1 MADYYPLIAKA
12 VAGLERNTGE
22 GRRALYE
29 RARTALVAQ
38 LRGVIPALSESD
50 ITRERLALEEAI
62 RKVEGEAARRVR
74 PEPSRPDPAS
84 IPRPPEPVAR
94 VDNVQDRRAVGGNA
108 PGRGGGRGEFR
119 GPPPE
124 PPAQVRTAPP
134 PPRSRTSADQGSLTD
149 QGLKGFRDVIAEAN
163 DLGAATAQAGKS
175 ARQAYAAVPSPNP
188 ELDRIEPRLEP
199 EGFRDSFHDDDPSVH
214 EAHIGESDAVPT
226 PQGRYGGLEE
236 YGRAVRSIRSY
247 TGIIRIAIA
256 IGILGTVSAL
266 GYWQRDSIGAVFQ
279 GLRGSSSQS
288 NRDNTPSS
296 SQKAVD
302 RFRPGGQEQQST
314 RTASLSGAAVA
325 QRVMLY
331 EEDPGDPKGK
341 SFIGTAVWRTE
352 TVSSGP
358 GGAPELAVRADV
370 EIPERKMKM
379 TWSLRRNTDKALPA
393 SHTIEVMFTLPADF
407 PSGGI
412 ADVRGILMK
421 QAEQAR
427 GVPLSGLGVKVTSN
441 FFLIGLS
448 STEDEMKRNVEL
460 LKDRGWFDVPI
471 IYTNGRRAILA
482 LEKGTP
488 GERAFS
494 DAFAAWQPK

>member
-62 RKVEGEAARRVR
+62 RKVEGEAARRGR
-74 PEPSRPDPAS
+74 PESS
-84 IPRPPEPVAR
+84 RPPEPVR
-94 VDNVQDRRAVGGNA
+94 VDSVQDRTEVAA
-108 PGRGGGRGEFR
+108 HARGGGRGEFR
-119 GPPPE
+119 SPPPPSE
-124 PPAQVRTAPP
+124 PPPQVRTGPP
-134 PPRSRTSADQGSLTD
+134 PPRSRSSGDHGSLTD

-188 ELDRIEPRLEP
+188 ELDRIEPRIEP
-199 EGFRDSFHDDDPSVH
+199 EGFRGPLRDDDPGAH
-214 EAHIGESDAVPT
+214 EPHMGDGDAAPM
-226 PQGRYGGLEE
+226 PHGRYGEVEE
-236 YGRAVRSIRSY
+236 YGHAARPPRSY
-247 TGIIRIAIA
+247 LGLIKIAVV
-256 IGILGTVSAL
+256 IGIVGAVAAL
-266 GYWQRDSIGAVFQ
+266 GYWQRTNIGA
-279 GLRGSSSQS
+279 LWAMRGSPSQPNPS
-288 NRDNTPSS
+288 PQSS
-296 SQKAVD
+296 SQKADD
-302 RFRPGGQEQQST
+302 RFRPAGQQQSGQQT
-314 RTASLSGAAVA
+314 RNASLATAAVA

-341 SFIGTAVWRTE
+341 SFVGTAVWRIE
-352 TVSSGP
+352 TVSPGS

-370 EIPERKMKM
+370 EIPERKLKM
-379 TWSLRRNTDKALPA
+379 SWSLRRNTDKALPA

-407 PSGGI
+407 PGGGI

-427 GVPLSGLGVKVTSN
+427 GVPLSGLGVKVTNN

-448 STEDEMKRNVEL
+448 STEDEMKRNTEL

-471 IYTNGRRAILA
+471 IYTNNRRAILA

-488 GERAFS
+488 GERAFG
-494 DAFAAWQPK
+494 DAFAAWQQK

>member
-62 RKVEGEAARRVR
+62 RKVEGEAARRGR
-74 PEPSRPDPAS
+74 PESS
-84 IPRPPEPVAR
+84 RPPEPVRA
-94 VDNVQDRRAVGGNA
+94 DSVQDRTAVAAHA

-119 GPPPE
+119 APPPPPE
-124 PPAQVRTAPP
+124 PPPQVRTAPP
-134 PPRSRTSADQGSLTD
+134 PRNRSSGDHGSLTD

-188 ELDRIEPRLEP
+188 ELDRIEPRIEP
-199 EGFRDSFHDDDPSVH
+199 EGFRGPLRDDDPSAH
-214 EAHIGESDAVPT
+214 EPHRDDGDAAPM
-226 PQGRYGGLEE
+226 PHGRYGEVEE
-236 YGRAVRSIRSY
+236 YGHAARSPRSY
-247 TGIIRIAIA
+247 LGLIKIAVV
-256 IGILGTVSAL
+256 IGIVGAVGAL
-266 GYWQRDSIGAVFQ
+266 AYWQRTNIGTLWAM
-279 GLRGSSSQS
+279 RGSPSQPNPS
-288 NRDNTPSS
+288 PPSS
-296 SQKAVD
+296 SQKD
-302 RFRPGGQEQQST
+302 PRPFRSSGQEQPGQST
-314 RTASLSGAAVA
+314 RNASLATAAVA

-341 SFIGTAVWRTE
+341 SFVGTAVWRIE
-352 TVSSGP
+352 TVSPGS

-393 SHTIEVMFTLPADF
+393 SHTIEVMFTLPSDF
-407 PSGGI
+407 SGGGI

-427 GVPLSGLGVKVTSN
+427 GVPLSGLGVKVTNN

-448 STEDEMKRNVEL
+448 STEDEMKRNTEL

-471 IYTNGRRAILA
+471 IYTNNRRAILA

-488 GERAFS
+488 GERAFG
-494 DAFAAWQPK
+494 DAFAAWQQK

>member
-12 VAGLERNTGE
+12 VSGLERNTGE

-62 RKVEGEAARRVR
+62 RKVEGEAARRTR
-74 PEPSRPDPAS
+74 PEPSRPQES
-84 IPRPPEPVAR
+84 IRF
-94 VDNVQDRRAVGGNA
+94 DSVQDRAAVGA
-108 PGRGGGRGEFR
+108 GRGGGRSEFR
-119 GPPPE
+119 SPPPPPE
-124 PPAQVRTAPP
+124 PPPARTAPP
-134 PPRSRTSADQGSLTD
+134 PRNRSPGDHGSLTD

-188 ELDRIEPRLEP
+188 DLDRIEPRLEP
-199 EGFRDSFHDDDPSVH
+199 EGFREPYRDDDPSAH
-214 EAHIGESDAVPT
+214 EPQMRDGDAAPA
-226 PQGRYGGLEE
+226 PNGRYGELEE
-236 YGRAVRSIRSY
+236 YGQAARAPRSY
-247 TGIIRIAIA
+247 SGLIKIAVV
-256 IGILGTVSAL
+256 IGIVAAVGAL
-266 GYWQRDSIGAVFQ
+266 GYSQRANIGALLA
-279 GLRGSSSQS
+279 LRGPPNQPAPNPQS
-288 NRDNTPSS
+288 P
-296 SQKAVD
+296 SQKADD
-302 RFRPGGQEQQST
+302 RYRPGGQQQPGQQT
-314 RTASLSGAAVA
+314 RNLSLATAAVA

-341 SFIGTAVWRTE
+341 SFVGTAVWRIE
-352 TVSSGP
+352 TVSPGS

-370 EIPERKMKM
+370 EIPERKLKM

-393 SHTIEVMFTLPADF
+393 SHTIEVMFTLPPDF
-407 PSGGI
+407 PGGGI

-427 GVPLSGLGVKVTSN
+427 GVPLSGLGVKVTNN

-448 STEDEMKRNVEL
+448 STEDEMKRNTEL
-460 LKDRGWFDVPI
+460 LRDRGWFDVPI
-471 IYTNGRRAILA
+471 IYANNRRAILA

-488 GERAFS
+488 GEHAFG
-494 DAFAAWQPK
+494 DAFAAWQQK

>member
-62 RKVEGEAARRVR
+62 RKVEGEAARRGR
-74 PEPSRPDPAS
+74 PESS
-84 IPRPPEPVAR
+84 RPPEPVRA
-94 VDNVQDRRAVGGNA
+94 DSVQDRTAVAAHA

-119 GPPPE
+119 GPPPPPE
-124 PPAQVRTAPP
+124 PPPQMRTAPP
-134 PPRSRTSADQGSLTD
+134 PRNRSSGDHGSLTD

-188 ELDRIEPRLEP
+188 ELDRIEPRIEP
-199 EGFRDSFHDDDPSVH
+199 EGFRGPLRDDDPSAH
-214 EAHIGESDAVPT
+214 EPHRDDGDAAPM
-226 PQGRYGGLEE
+226 PHGRYGEVEE
-236 YGRAVRSIRSY
+236 YGHAARSPRSY
-247 TGIIRIAIA
+247 LGLIKIAVV
-256 IGILGTVSAL
+256 IGIVGAVGAL
-266 GYWQRDSIGAVFQ
+266 AYWQRTNIGTLWAM
-279 GLRGSSSQS
+279 RGSPSQPNPS
-288 NRDNTPSS
+288 PPSS
-296 SQKAVD
+296 SQKD
-302 RFRPGGQEQQST
+302 PRPFRSSGQEQPGPST
-314 RTASLSGAAVA
+314 RNASLATAAVA

-341 SFIGTAVWRTE
+341 SFVGTAVWRIE
-352 TVSSGP
+352 TVSPGS

-370 EIPERKMKM
+370 EIPERKTKM

-393 SHTIEVMFTLPADF
+393 SHTIEVMFTLPSDF
-407 PSGGI
+407 SGGGI

-427 GVPLSGLGVKVTSN
+427 GVPLSGLGVKVTNN

-448 STEDEMKRNVEL
+448 STEDEMKRNTEL

-471 IYTNGRRAILA
+471 IYTNNRRAILA

-488 GERAFS
+488 GERAFG
-494 DAFAAWQPK
+494 DAFAAWQQK

>member
-38 LRGVIPALSESD
+38 LRGVVPALSESD

-74 PEPSRPDPAS
+74 PESS
-84 IPRPPEPVAR
+84 RPPEPVRA
-94 VDNVQDRRAVGGNA
+94 DSVQDRAAVGANA
-108 PGRGGGRGEFR
+108 PGRGGGRAELR
-119 GPPPE
+119 APPPE
-124 PPAQVRTAPP
+124 PPPQRTAPP
-134 PPRSRTSADQGSLTD
+134 PRNRSPGDRGSLTD

-175 ARQAYAAVPSPNP
+175 ARQAYAAVPSPHP
-188 ELDRIEPRLEP
+188 ELDRIEPRIEP
-199 EGFRDSFHDDDPSVH
+199 DGFRGPLRDDDPSVH
-214 EAHIGESDAVPT
+214 EPHMGDSDAAQMPH
-226 PQGRYGGLEE
+226 GRYGEVEE
-236 YGRAVRSIRSY
+236 YGHAPRPPRSY
-247 TGIIRIAIA
+247 LGLIKIAVA
-256 IGILGTVSAL
+256 IGVIGAVAAL
-266 GYWQRDSIGAVFQ
+266 GYWQRVNIGSLLAM
-279 GLRGSSSQS
+279 RGSPSQPIP
-288 NRDNTPSS
+288 NPPSS
-296 SQKAVD
+296 SQKD
-302 RFRPGGQEQQST
+302 PRPFRSSGQEQPGQSM
-314 RTASLSGAAVA
+314 RNAAPNAAVA

-341 SFIGTAVWRTE
+341 SFVGSAVWRIE
-352 TVSSGP
+352 TVSPGS

-379 TWSLRRNTDKALPA
+379 SWSLRRNTDKALPA
-393 SHTIEVMFTLPADF
+393 SHTIEVMFTLPPDF

-427 GVPLSGLGVKVTSN
+427 GVPLSGLGVKVTNN

-448 STEDEMKRNVEL
+448 STEDEMKRNTEL
-460 LKDRGWFDVPI
+460 LRDRGWFDVPI

-488 GERAFS
+488 GERAFG
-494 DAFAAWQPK
+494 DAFAAWQQK

>member
-62 RKVEGEAARRVR
+62 RKVEGEAARRGRSEAAR
-74 PEPSRPDPAS
+74 PGAAP
-84 IPRPPEPVAR
+84 IPRPAETMR
-94 VDNVQDRRAVGGNA
+94 VDSVQDRAAVGA
-108 PGRGGGRGEFR
+108 GRAGGRGEYR
-119 GPPPE
+119 AQPAEPPP
-124 PPAQVRTAPP
+124 QMRSAPP
-134 PPRSRTSADQGSLTD
+134 PRNRGSGDQGSLTD

-175 ARQAYAAVPSPNP
+175 ARQAYAAVPAPSPD
-188 ELDRIEPRLEP
+188 LDRIEPRIEP
-199 EGFRDSFHDDDPSVH
+199 EGFRGSLDEDPGVH
-214 EAHIGESDAVPT
+214 EPLADDGNAPEMSH
-226 PQGRYGGLEE
+226 GRYGEIEE
-236 YGRAVRSIRSY
+236 YGRPPRSTRSY
-247 TGIIRIAIA
+247 RGLIRIAVV
-256 IGILGTVSAL
+256 IGIVGSVSAL
-266 GYWQRDSIGAVFQ
+266 AYWQRSTIG
-279 GLRGSSSQS
+279 GLYAAMRGSPSAP
-288 NRDNTPSS
+288 NRDNPPSA
-296 SQKAVD
+296 SQKD
-302 RFRPGGQEQQST
+302 DGRFRPRGQDQPGQT
-314 RTASLSGAAVA
+314 RPGTSGPMATVA

-331 EEDPGDPKGK
+331 EEDPSDPKGK
-341 SFIGTAVWRTE
+341 SFVGSAVWRTE
-352 TVSSGP
+352 TVSSGS

-407 PSGGI
+407 SSGGI

-421 QAEQAR
+421 QAESAR
-427 GVPLSGLGVKVTSN
+427 GVPLSGLGVKVTNN

-448 STEDEMKRNVEL
+448 ATEEEMKRNTEL

-488 GERAFS
+488 GERVFG